1 MEEEKSGRQSLCV
14 IPANDGRSFH
24 KDPDGNYWRVTKF
37 VDGGRSFEV
46 PENTK
51 QAYEAAKAFGEFQS
65 KLTDLPG
72 EPLFDTIP
80 DFHNTRMRFE
90 SFRSS
95 VENDQP
101 IGSPRSPI

>member
-1 MEEEKSGRQSLCV
+1 MAEEKSGRQSLCV

-24 KDPDGNYWRVTKF
+24 KDELGIIGGLQVR
-37 VDGGRSFEV
+37 GRGRSFEV

-51 QAYEAAKAFGEFQS
+51 QAYEAAKAFDNFNQVLGFA
-65 KLTDLPG
+65 G
-72 EPLFDTIP
+72 EPLIDTIP

-95 VENDQP
+95 VEKDQA
-101 IGSPRSPI
+101 IGSPK